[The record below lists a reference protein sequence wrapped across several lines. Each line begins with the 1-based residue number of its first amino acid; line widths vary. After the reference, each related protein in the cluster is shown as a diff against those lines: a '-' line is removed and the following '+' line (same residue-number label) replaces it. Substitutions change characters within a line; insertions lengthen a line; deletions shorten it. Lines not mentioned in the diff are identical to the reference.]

1 MRAALGASRTR
12 IVRQVL
18 VENCLLALAG
28 GLFGLLLA
36 YWTPQILTTMRAANL
51 PRLDQV
57 RIDWHVLGFSFAIAL
72 FTGVLSGVV
81 PALRMTKINLQMALQ
96 EGTRGSS
103 ANTGGMRSFL
113 VVSEIALSLT
123 LLLGAGLLV
132 RSLLRLVNVR
142 PGFAPAHVL
151 TLRVSPV
158 GPHVHVADP
167 TSPPRTVVGVVGDVH
182 HYALDAAPTMQF
194 YLPVTQTDTSDL
206 VFAVR
211 SAADPPQ
218 IANAVRLAIRSVD
231 ETLPIYRVVPMSE
244 YVAATMANRRL
255 ALVLLGSFAAIALIL
270 SVVGIYGVTEYTVAQ
285 RTREIGIRM
294 ALGAQNHQ
302 VLRLMLRQG
311 TTLAVGGVVLGAIF
325 SFALM
330 GFLRSLVFGVTITDP
345 VTFLAASAILTAA
358 ATLACWVPSRKVIR
372 MNPTIALRHE

>member
-1 MRAALGASRTR
+1 
-12 IVRQVL
+12 
-18 VENCLLALAG
+18 
-28 GLFGLLLA
+28 
-36 YWTPQILTTMRAANL
+36 
-51 PRLDQV
+51 
-57 RIDWHVLGFSFAIAL
+57 
-72 FTGVLSGVV
+72 
-81 PALRMTKINLQMALQ
+81 
-96 EGTRGSS
+96 
-103 ANTGGMRSFL
+103 
-113 VVSEIALSLT
+113 
-123 LLLGAGLLV
+123 
-132 RSLLRLVNVR
+132 
-142 PGFAPAHVL
+142 
-151 TLRVSPV
+151 
-158 GPHVHVADP
+158 
-167 TSPPRTVVGVVGDVH
+167 
-182 HYALDAAPTMQF
+182 MQF

-211 SAADPPQ
+211 SAGDPLQ
-218 IANAVRLAIRSVD
+218 VANAVRLAIRSVD

-311 TTLAVGGVVLGAIF
+311 ITLAMGGVLLGAIF

-358 ATLACWVPSRKVIR
+358 AVLACWAPSRKVIR
-372 MNPTIALRHE
+372 MDPMIALRHE

>member
-1 MRAALGASRTR
+1 
-12 IVRQVL
+12 
-18 VENCLLALAG
+18 
-28 GLFGLLLA
+28 
-36 YWTPQILTTMRAANL
+36 
-51 PRLDQV
+51 
-57 RIDWHVLGFSFAIAL
+57 
-72 FTGVLSGVV
+72 
-81 PALRMTKINLQMALQ
+81 
-96 EGTRGSS
+96 
-103 ANTGGMRSFL
+103 
-113 VVSEIALSLT
+113 
-123 LLLGAGLLV
+123 
-132 RSLLRLVNVR
+132 
-142 PGFAPAHVL
+142 
-151 TLRVSPV
+151 
-158 GPHVHVADP
+158 
-167 TSPPRTVVGVVGDVH
+167 
-182 HYALDAAPTMQF
+182 MQL

-211 SAADPPQ
+211 SAGDPPQ

-311 TTLAVGGVVLGAIF
+311 ITLAMGGVILGAIF
-325 SFALM
+325 SLALM

-358 ATLACWVPSRKVIR
+358 AVLACWVPSRKVIR
-372 MNPTIALRHE
+372 MDPMIALRHE